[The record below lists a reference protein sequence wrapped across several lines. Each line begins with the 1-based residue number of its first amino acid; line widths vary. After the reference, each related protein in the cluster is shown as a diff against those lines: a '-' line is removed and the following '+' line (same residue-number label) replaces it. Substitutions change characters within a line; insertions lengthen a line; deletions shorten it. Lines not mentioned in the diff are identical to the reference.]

1 MSGMWFD
8 QWLKPI
14 KKDWRPLKCGYGGDK
29 VSNAEVL
36 QKVQENKSILDT
48 VQHRKFR
55 WIGHILRHDS
65 LLRDI
70 IEGRMTGK
78 VTRGRKRLQML
89 SDVISKSY
97 EELERGWRQKLVE
110 EKVVKPAIQGRKP
123 KREHKYDLAEL
134 RNDISRVCMSSWVLS
149 VSLLLVCVLFNWSV
163 KCWVLFVRSEA
174 KESEKKSFLGMI
186 FSR

>member
-1 MSGMWFD
+1 MTQADKERLEASEMWIWRR
-8 QWLKPI
+8 QSI
-14 KKDWRPLKCGYGGDK
+14 KCR
-29 VSNAEVL
+29 STAESTR
-36 QKVQENKSILDT
+36 KQE
-48 VQHRKFR
+48 H
-55 WIGHILRHDS
+55 LRHCTTSQIQMDWTHPETWFTFTWYN
-65 LLRDI
+65 RKQD
-70 IEGRMTGK
+70 EG
-78 VTRGRKRLQML
+78 
-89 SDVISKSY
+89 KSY
-97 EELERGWRQKLVE
+97 KRKETATNAKWCNQQVLWRVKERGWRQKLVE
-110 EKVVKPAIQGRKP
+110 EKGVKPAIQGRKP